1 MALTQIAVP
10 ASSSGS
16 STAPQPDKQIG
27 AISSSS
33 NAVLYTV
40 PEGRKFV
47 GFASHERTHYSRGYH
62 AILVTPDGTTEVM
75 HTGGFATFSQQQY
88 SQGSTT
94 VELTLLAGV
103 TIKNGGGSNNCVVW
117 GIESDA

>member
-10 ASSSGS
+10 ATSSG
-16 STAPQPDKQIG
+16 TAATPQPDKQIG
-27 AISSSS
+27 AISSSN

-47 GFASHERTHYSRGYH
+47 GFAGHERTYNTAGYH
-62 AILVTPDGTTEVM
+62 AILVTPDGSTEVM
-75 HTGGFATFSQQQY
+75 HTGGFASFSTQYY

-94 VELTLLAGV
+94 VELTLMAGV

>member
-10 ASSSGS
+10 ASTSASSA
-16 STAPQPDKQIG
+16 TPQPDKQIG
-27 AISSSS
+27 ALSSSS
-33 NAVLYTV
+33 NAVIYTV

-47 GFASHERTHYSRGYH
+47 GYASHERSYYTAGYH

-75 HTGGFATFSQQQY
+75 HTGGFATFSTQNY
-88 SQGSTT
+88 SQGSTS
-94 VELTLLAGV
+94 VELTLMAGV